1 MYTYGPTFFT
11 NKSDNMKK
19 YCIVTFI
26 LIALATFW
34 SCTEDNSFD
43 NRDNYVAS
51 YNVTETWTENS
62 IVQSKPAY
70 AMTII
75 KSSLFE
81 DKILL
86 SNFANYGIG
95 VTAEATINGTSLTI
109 PQQTLPNQKGVVGAG
124 TLADPV
130 LNFTYTETLGTTSV
144 LVTATATKR

>member
-1 MYTYGPTFFT
+1 
-11 NKSDNMKK
+11 MKN
-19 YCIVTFI
+19 YYSILFI
-26 LIALATFW
+26 LVTLITFW
-34 SCTEDNSFD
+34 SCTEDNSLD

-70 AMTII
+70 SMTIL

-81 DKILL
+81 DKVLL

-109 PQQTLPNQKGVVGAG
+109 PQQTLPNQKGIVGSG

-130 LNFTYTETLGTTSV
+130 LNFTYTETLGTNSV
-144 LVTATATKR
+144 QVTATATKR